1 VLRNILLGLKD
12 WVLESSTIWGMIPSA
27 AVTAITQSRQLGK
40 EIKPQYRFLKMPGYY
55 PLPRINKLRS
65 VPAKVEFHEA
75 RRAGPHLDFRI
86 LIDGHVH
93 DFAIVQTDKF
103 PTETGKVQR
112 VQRTPTH
119 SIKYFYT
126 DKAVFGPGEYGE
138 GHMKTVWRGNLDII
152 HSSPK
157 KIEFSIPDG
166 QFKGRYFM
174 RSLSKGWILGRM
186 KTPTSPFKE
195 RMEYTATDKKIKLAY
210 ENANTIAEHKIDG
223 ANYRVIPG
231 EKENLVISRRLSVTG
246 NQINQADK
254 IPQLKYYKFP
264 KELWGKNLHVEI
276 VAHNGSSSLTAGLLN
291 SGSDNSR
298 ATQSILQAPLTAV
311 LWDIEMPS
319 DVPYGERRRAY
330 TKLSLSSPRVDYR
343 LLGSKSHRFWIK
355 RFFAPRLFQ
364 VAQSNVKTGETPQM
378 FAERIKS
385 EGKEGVVLKDVTK
398 GYYEDCWVKDKK
410 VETGDFKIVAFNEG
424 TGKHRGRLGALVV
437 EDPKTRIRSRVG
449 TGFTDYERDWYWGH
463 QEDVEGNL
471 VLVDAHETTHHGV
484 LRGPRYI
491 ALHPEAGITI
501 QDEQGL
507 RDYAKGAGTSP
518 YAVKSAAGWRGKRG

>member
-1 VLRNILLGLKD
+1 MLRNILLGLKD
-12 WVLESSTIWGMIPSA
+12 WALESSTIWGMIPSA

-126 DKAVFGPGEYGE
+126 DKAVFGPSEYGE
-138 GHMKTVWRGNLDII
+138 GTTKTVWRGNLDII
-152 HSSPK
+152 HSNPK
-157 KIEFSIPDG
+157 KIEFAIPDG

-174 RSLSKGWILGRM
+174 RNLSKGWILGRM

-195 RMEYTATDKKIKLAY
+195 RMEYTAIDKKIILAY
-210 ENANTIAEHKIDG
+210 ENANTIAEHKING
-223 ANYRVIPG
+223 AYYRVIPG

-246 NQINQADK
+246 NQINQAEK
-254 IPQLKYYKFP
+254 IPQLKYYRFP
-264 KELWGKNLHVEI
+264 EELWGKNLHVEI
-276 VAHNGSSSLTAGLLN
+276 VAHNGSGSLTAGLLN

-298 ATQSILQAPLTAV
+298 ATQSILQAPLTAII
-311 LWDIEMPS
+311 LDIEMPS

-330 TKLSLSSPRVDYR
+330 TVLSSSSPRVDMR

-355 RFFAPRLFQ
+355 RLFAPRLIQ
-364 VAQSNVKTGETPQM
+364 IAQSNVETGETPKV
-378 FAERIKS
+378 FAERLKS

-398 GYYEDCWVKDKK
+398 GYYQDIWAKDKK
-410 VETGDFKIVAFNEG
+410 VETLDLKIVGFQEG
-424 TGKHRGRLGALVV
+424 TGRNAGRVSVLLAKDPRSGAISKIPGLNDFEQEWYHEHR
-437 EDPKTRIRSRVG
+437 K
-449 TGFTDYERDWYWGH
+449 
-463 QEDVEGNL
+463 DVMGETIMVN
-471 VLVDAHETTHHGV
+471 AHELTTNGV
-484 LRGPRYI
+484 TRGPRYVG
-491 ALHPEAGITI
+491 LHPESGIVI

-507 RDYAKGAGTSP
+507 RDYAKGAGISP
-518 YAVKSAAGWRGKRG
+518 YQIKSAAGWRGKR